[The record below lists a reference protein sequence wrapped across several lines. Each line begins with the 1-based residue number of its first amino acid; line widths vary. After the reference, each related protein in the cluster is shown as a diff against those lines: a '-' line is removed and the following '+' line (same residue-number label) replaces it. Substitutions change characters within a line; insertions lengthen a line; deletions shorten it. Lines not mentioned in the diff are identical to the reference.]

1 MSRVFVDD
9 RVGRL
14 RVNKEVNVVGLKGG
28 RAEFGVTTKAC
39 DAEVLTFQAVATG
52 GYA

>member
-1 MSRVFVDD
+1 MSTVFVDD
-9 RVGRL
+9 RVGRF
-14 RVNKEVNVVGLKGG
+14 RVNKEAKVLGLKSA
-28 RAEFGVTTKAC
+28 RAAFGVTTKAC